1 MQFLPNKTFPTEN
14 LYNSQTVFI
23 NTLEECIEYM
33 EKLVY
38 EKTSVTA
45 KSKVKEIKKKLKRS
59 VFNKKRYPE
68 KNDLVDVE
76 EGKIRWAPQSN
87 ICVKKGKNVQLRF
100 LIDSLP
106 QQSVLYKWYCW
117 AQNRDDMINVT
128 SNGHFLNIQLTED
141 NL

>member
-1 MQFLPNKTFPTEN
+1 M
-14 LYNSQTVFI
+14 
-23 NTLEECIEYM
+23 
-33 EKLVY
+33 
-38 EKTSVTA
+38 
-45 KSKVKEIKKKLKRS
+45 KRS

-87 ICVKKGKNVQLRF
+87 IRVKKGKNVHLRF
-100 LIDSLP
+100 LTDSLP